1 MTGVVL
7 CGGQSTRMGADKG
20 LLATSEGN
28 WAQTAID
35 KMLGLGVPV
44 VVSVNAAQ
52 YPVYSAV
59 LPGLTLIA
67 DSPELPLAGP
77 LLALLS
83 VHEQQPADDLLIL
96 ACDMPLMQPSY
107 LLRLVDQQRLHPE
120 YDAYVFTNDGDLEPL
135 CGLYTASGLAR
146 LMETLLSGALRRFS
160 MKHALERLNTF
171 SIPLSA
177 GQRIHFRNLNT
188 PDDLERLLPPGQ
200 TPSSP

>member
-1 MTGVVL
+1 
-7 CGGQSTRMGADKG
+7 MGADKG
-20 LLATSEGN
+20 LLPMPSARN

-35 KMLGLGVPV
+35 SMLGLGLPV
-44 VVSVNAAQ
+44 VVSVNAGQ

-59 LPGLTLIA
+59 FPGLELIA
-67 DSPELPLAGP
+67 DSPELPLKGP

-83 VHEQQPADDLLIL
+83 VHEQRPVEDLLVL
-96 ACDMPLMQPSY
+96 ACDMPLMQASY
-107 LLRLVDQQRLHPE
+107 LLRLLDQQRLHPE

-135 CGLYTASGLAR
+135 CGLYTATGLVT
-146 LMETLLSGALRRFS
+146 LMDTLLSGALKKFS

-177 GQRIHFRNLNT
+177 GQRIHFRNLNA